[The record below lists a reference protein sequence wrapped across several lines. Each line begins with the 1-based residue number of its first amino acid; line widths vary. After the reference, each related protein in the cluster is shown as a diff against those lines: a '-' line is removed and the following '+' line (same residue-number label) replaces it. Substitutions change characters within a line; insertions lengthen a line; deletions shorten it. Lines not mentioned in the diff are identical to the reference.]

1 MVPVFVHPIPTQQ
14 HVLAALDTLGF
25 MIRQAG
31 LLEGGLPGV
40 EHTLPL
46 HQRWGYWVA
55 PLYAGPITELE
66 VIFVTNSAGLEV
78 ILWMDRRLAL
88 AGITHQ
94 SISRFRI
101 WHAGRR
107 PAGLGR
113 HCGRLAPPGDQPAR
127 RRGRARRLVRADHR
141 VGRTSAAIPTSRS
154 DRATA
159 WAAPPAAPASEA
171 AAPAATAPDR
181 PPGPRP
187 ALSPP
192 PSHPRDL
199 AVSAATKRLRV
210 RVSTTESAARRMG
223 APAGGDGVSRR
234 WRWPA

>member
-31 LLEGGLPGV
+31 LLAGRAAGGGAHPAVAPAL
-40 EHTLPL
+40 
-46 HQRWGYWVA
+46 GYWVA

-66 VIFVTNSAGLEV
+66 VIFVTNSAGLEA

-94 SISRFRI
+94 SISRFRV

-113 HCGRLAPPGDQPAR
+113 HGGRLDPPGDQPAR
-127 RRGRARRLVRADHR
+127 RGGRRTPTGPRRSAGPPHVSRHPDEPVRPGYGLGGTAGGAGVGGGGRRRRRHLTPALCRRNAVDGAPRAD
-141 VGRTSAAIPTSRS
+141 
-154 DRATA
+154 
-159 WAAPPAAPASEA
+159 
-171 AAPAATAPDR
+171 
-181 PPGPRP
+181 
-187 ALSPP
+187 
-192 PSHPRDL
+192 
-199 AVSAATKRLRV
+199 
-210 RVSTTESAARRMG
+210 RR
-223 APAGGDGVSRR
+223 R
-234 WRWPA
+234 